1 MEKEEFS
8 FCDRKDEGERDEE
21 DLASYQ
27 DVVVHSP
34 PHRHSSPVSTV
45 VVCPPSNINREIS
58 VVLARE
64 DDFCYYL

>member
-8 FCDRKDEGERDEE
+8 FCDRKDEGERDEG

-34 PHRHSSPVSTV
+34 PYRHSSPVSTV

-58 VVLARE
+58 
-64 DDFCYYL
+64 

>member
-8 FCDRKDEGERDEE
+8 FYERKDEGEREEE

-34 PHRHSSPVSTV
+34 PA
-45 VVCPPSNINREIS
+45 PSFITCVDRS
-58 VVLARE
+58 RLPAVKHK
-64 DDFCYYL
+64 